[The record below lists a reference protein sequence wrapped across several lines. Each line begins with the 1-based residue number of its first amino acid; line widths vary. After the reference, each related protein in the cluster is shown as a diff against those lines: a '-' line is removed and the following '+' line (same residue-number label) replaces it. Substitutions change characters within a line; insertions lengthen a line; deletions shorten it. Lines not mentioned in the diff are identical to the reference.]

1 MRKVWAL
8 ARIALGLIFLWA
20 FVDKVFGLGFSTPP
34 ERSWL
39 NGGSPTRG
47 FLTNVGGPF
56 AGVFNAVAGNVV
68 IDWIFMLALLGVGV
82 ALVLGIGTRVAAV
95 SGALLM
101 LLMWAASLPLDTHPF
116 LDDHIVYALVLVG
129 LALERAGQ
137 TWGLGRW
144 WSTLPVV
151 RRARWLE

>member
-1 MRKVWAL
+1 MRRVWAL

-20 FVDKVFGLGFSTPP
+20 FVDKVFGFGFSTPP

-68 IDWIFMLALLGVGV
+68 IDWLFMLALLGVGV
-82 ALVLGIGTRVAAV
+82 ALVLGIGTRLAAV
-95 SGALLM
+95 SGAVLM
-101 LLMWAASLPLDTHPF
+101 LLMWAASLPLDNHPF

>member
-1 MRKVWAL
+1 VRKVWAL

-82 ALVLGIGTRVAAV
+82 ALVLGIGTRLAAV

-101 LLMWAASLPLDTHPF
+101 LLMWAASLPLENHPF